1 MELYCED
8 LARRCAEVG
17 SGEGRGDEAKFSH
30 TAPGAYGWM
39 DAGRN
44 WLGAGKVVK
53 GRELGIGIR
62 DQEKDIPAV
71 GGVFYEA

>member
-1 MELYCED
+1 
-8 LARRCAEVG
+8 
-17 SGEGRGDEAKFSH
+17 
-30 TAPGAYGWM
+30 M